1 MCGICGFTWSGEER
15 REGIRKSLFLRKEQ
29 RPAAL
34 EAMMDAV
41 YHRGPDEGGMY
52 LDAQAAL
59 GFRRLRILD
68 LEGSMQP
75 MKNETGDK
83 VLVFNGEIYNYR
95 ELREELE
102 ACGHRFQTKGDSEV
116 LLHGYEEWGD
126 GLPERLRGMFAFGI
140 WDTKEKELFLAR
152 DFFGIKPL
160 YYMRSGSVFLF
171 ASEIKS
177 ILEYPG
183 VAREVNEEALEQYL
197 SFQYSV
203 LNETFFRGICR
214 LEPGTCLRYRAGS
227 PVLELRRYFEP
238 ELAPGDDPGAGGKAG
253 RSSEGGQDSLDVW
266 AEAVSRVMKES
277 VRLHGQADVE
287 VGAFLSGGVDSA
299 YTAALLAEE
308 GRDGEKK
315 AYTVGFGLEEEKYD
329 ERAKAGKIAKT
340 CGLLHK
346 SRLIQEREFWSA
358 VPEVMYYLDEPLG
371 DPSAVALYFLSR
383 EAARE
388 VKAVVSGEGA
398 DELFGGYRI
407 YCEPAALE
415 PYQRLPEKFRKAA
428 ARLAERM
435 PDVKGKQFLIRGAK
449 SVEERFIGNAN
460 IFSWEER
467 RRLLKGA
474 AKAAPPEKLLER
486 DYERTR
492 GMRDADRMQEID
504 LRHWLA
510 GDILLKADRMSM
522 AHSLELR
529 VPFLDREVFALARRL
544 PGRQKQR
551 GRITKYALR
560 QAAAACVPADA
571 AGRPKLGFPVPI
583 RVWLREDFAQEQ
595 LRTAFG
601 GPAARKYFH
610 REELL
615 RLLEEHRS
623 GRKDNSRKLWT
634 VYAFCVWYD
643 IYFQ

>member
-1 MCGICGFTWSGEER
+1 
-15 REGIRKSLFLRKEQ
+15 
-29 RPAAL
+29 
-34 EAMMDAV
+34 
-41 YHRGPDEGGMY
+41 
-52 LDAQAAL
+52 
-59 GFRRLRILD
+59 
-68 LEGSMQP
+68 
-75 MKNETGDK
+75 
-83 VLVFNGEIYNYR
+83 
-95 ELREELE
+95 
-102 ACGHRFQTKGDSEV
+102 
-116 LLHGYEEWGD
+116 
-126 GLPERLRGMFAFGI
+126 
-140 WDTKEKELFLAR
+140 
-152 DFFGIKPL
+152 
-160 YYMRSGSVFLF
+160 
-171 ASEIKS
+171 
-177 ILEYPG
+177 
-183 VAREVNEEALEQYL
+183 
-197 SFQYSV
+197 
-203 LNETFFRGICR
+203 
-214 LEPGTCLRYRAGS
+214 
-227 PVLELRRYFEP
+227 
-238 ELAPGDDPGAGGKAG
+238 
-253 RSSEGGQDSLDVW
+253 
-266 AEAVSRVMKES
+266 MKES

-299 YTAALLAEE
+299 DTAALLAEE

-329 ERAKAGKIAKT
+329 ERAKAGKIAKA

-346 SRLIQEREFWSA
+346 SRLIQEGEFWSA

-428 ARLAERM
+428 ARLAERL

-474 AKAAPPEKLLER
+474 AKAAPPAKLLER

-529 VPFLDREVFALARRL
+529 VPFLDREVFALSRRL

-551 GRITKYALR
+551 GRVTKYALR

>member
-238 ELAPGDDPGAGGKAG
+238 ELAPGDEPGAGGKAG
-253 RSSEGGQDSLDVW
+253 RNSGGGRDRLDVW

-277 VRLHGQADVE
+277 VCLHGQADVE

-329 ERAKAGKIAKT
+329 ERAKAGKIAKA

-346 SRLIQEREFWSA
+346 SRLIQEGEFWSA

-388 VKAVVSGEGA
+388 VKAERDEDDGIPIYDIEFETEYGDYDYEVAISGGKIVGA
-398 DELFGGYRI
+398 DYEV
-407 YCEPAALE
+407 EE
-415 PYQRLPEKFRKAA
+415 EW
-428 ARLAERM
+428 ARRQNGSAVSAD
-435 PDVKGKQFLIRGAK
+435 DVKKIAQEKVPGVSENDIKVWKESDDDDDENRYEGQFRYDSMKYEFEVDASTGI
-449 SVEERFIGNAN
+449 IIDWNA
-460 IFSWEER
+460 
-467 RRLLKGA
+467 
-474 AKAAPPEKLLER
+474 
-486 DYERTR
+486 
-492 GMRDADRMQEID
+492 D
-504 LRHWLA
+504 LR
-510 GDILLKADRMSM
+510 DD
-522 AHSLELR
+522 
-529 VPFLDREVFALARRL
+529 
-544 PGRQKQR
+544 
-551 GRITKYALR
+551 
-560 QAAAACVPADA
+560 
-571 AGRPKLGFPVPI
+571 
-583 RVWLREDFAQEQ
+583 
-595 LRTAFG
+595 
-601 GPAARKYFH
+601 
-610 REELL
+610 
-615 RLLEEHRS
+615 
-623 GRKDNSRKLWT
+623 
-634 VYAFCVWYD
+634 
-643 IYFQ
+643 

>member
-1 MCGICGFTWSGEER
+1 MR
-15 REGIRKSLFLRKEQ
+15 FLPASAVGGLEKFFAENPR
-29 RPAAL
+29 AAL
-34 EAMMDAV
+34 
-41 YHRGPDEGGMY
+41 
-52 LDAQAAL
+52 
-59 GFRRLRILD
+59 
-68 LEGSMQP
+68 
-75 MKNETGDK
+75 
-83 VLVFNGEIYNYR
+83 
-95 ELREELE
+95 
-102 ACGHRFQTKGDSEV
+102 
-116 LLHGYEEWGD
+116 
-126 GLPERLRGMFAFGI
+126 AF
-140 WDTKEKELFLAR
+140 
-152 DFFGIKPL
+152 
-160 YYMRSGSVFLF
+160 
-171 ASEIKS
+171 
-177 ILEYPG
+177 
-183 VAREVNEEALEQYL
+183 
-197 SFQYSV
+197 
-203 LNETFFRGICR
+203 
-214 LEPGTCLRYRAGS
+214 
-227 PVLELRRYFEP
+227 
-238 ELAPGDDPGAGGKAG
+238 
-253 RSSEGGQDSLDVW
+253 
-266 AEAVSRVMKES
+266 
-277 VRLHGQADVE
+277 
-287 VGAFLSGGVDSA
+287 SGGVDSA

-329 ERAKAGKIAKT
+329 ERAKAGKIAKA

-428 ARLAERM
+428 ARLAERL

-474 AKAAPPEKLLER
+474 AKAAPPAKLLER

-544 PGRQKQR
+544 PGSQKQR
-551 GRITKYALR
+551 GRGGR
-560 QAAAACVPADA
+560 AAEAGLSSAYPCVAPGGFRPGAAPDRFWRSCRPEIFSPGGAAEA
-571 AGRPKLGFPVPI
+571 AGGAPQRQKG
-583 RVWLREDFAQEQ
+583 
-595 LRTAFG
+595 
-601 GPAARKYFH
+601 
-610 REELL
+610 
-615 RLLEEHRS
+615 
-623 GRKDNSRKLWT
+623 
-634 VYAFCVWYD
+634 
-643 IYFQ
+643 

>member
-1 MCGICGFTWSGEER
+1 MCGICGFTWSGDER

-41 YHRGPDEGGMY
+41 YHRGPDEGRMY

-238 ELAPGDDPGAGGKAG
+238 ELAPGDEPGAGGKAG
-253 RSSEGGQDSLDVW
+253 RSSGG
-266 AEAVSRVMKES
+266 
-277 VRLHGQADVE
+277 
-287 VGAFLSGGVDSA
+287 GA
-299 YTAALLAEE
+299 
-308 GRDGEKK
+308 
-315 AYTVGFGLEEEKYD
+315 
-329 ERAKAGKIAKT
+329 
-340 CGLLHK
+340 
-346 SRLIQEREFWSA
+346 
-358 VPEVMYYLDEPLG
+358 
-371 DPSAVALYFLSR
+371 
-383 EAARE
+383 
-388 VKAVVSGEGA
+388 
-398 DELFGGYRI
+398 
-407 YCEPAALE
+407 
-415 PYQRLPEKFRKAA
+415 
-428 ARLAERM
+428 
-435 PDVKGKQFLIRGAK
+435 
-449 SVEERFIGNAN
+449 
-460 IFSWEER
+460 
-467 RRLLKGA
+467 
-474 AKAAPPEKLLER
+474 
-486 DYERTR
+486 
-492 GMRDADRMQEID
+492 
-504 LRHWLA
+504 
-510 GDILLKADRMSM
+510 
-522 AHSLELR
+522 
-529 VPFLDREVFALARRL
+529 
-544 PGRQKQR
+544 
-551 GRITKYALR
+551 
-560 QAAAACVPADA
+560 
-571 AGRPKLGFPVPI
+571 
-583 RVWLREDFAQEQ
+583 
-595 LRTAFG
+595 
-601 GPAARKYFH
+601 
-610 REELL
+610 
-615 RLLEEHRS
+615 
-623 GRKDNSRKLWT
+623 
-634 VYAFCVWYD
+634 
-643 IYFQ
+643 